1 MPDVSHVAVPKQ
13 NYFRK
18 NYFRKRKLMRCLPV
32 LGICMASSAPVFADP
47 SPALDRVSV
56 SVGAFHAEPTFKA
69 GVETPYGRVDT
80 PERDHSSVTI
90 PRVRA
95 EILLFD
101 SQGIAFDYYR
111 YDRSYNMNVSGNSTI
126 NGQPVTGS
134 ANFNADLKID
144 LARLSYRWWMGSGN
158 SVFGIGLGGAY
169 YRADLSGNISGTVS
183 TPGQNFTDGAS
194 DRYTDD
200 AVAPLLELG
209 WRHAFTPDL
218 RMYVEA
224 SGVKKN
230 GGRLEGHI
238 YNGNVGLEWF
248 PWKNIG
254 LVADYGV
261 SRVKLERNGGS
272 STADLDVRFHGPS
285 LFLKARF

>member
-1 MPDVSHVAVPKQ
+1 MHTISRIAPAKQ
-13 NYFRK
+13 KIFGRHKVTRY
-18 NYFRKRKLMRCLPV
+18 LPV
-32 LGICMASSAPVFADP
+32 LGVCMAASIPALADP

-56 SVGAFHAEPTFKA
+56 SVGAFHAEPTFQA
-69 GVETPYGRVDT
+69 GVNTPYGRVET

-90 PRVRA
+90 PRIRA
-95 EILLFD
+95 EVLLFD

-111 YDRSYNMNVSGNSTI
+111 YDRSYNMNVSGSSTI

-134 ANFNADLKID
+134 ADFNAKLKID
-144 LARLSYRWWMGSGN
+144 LARLSYRWWIGSGN

-169 YRADLSGNISGTVS
+169 YRADLSGNISGTVT
-183 TPGQNFTDGAS
+183 TPGQTYADGAS

-200 AVAPLLELG
+200 AVAPLIELG
-209 WRHAFTPDL
+209 WRHAFTPNV

-230 GGRLEGHI
+230 GGNLQGHI
-238 YNGNVGLEWF
+238 YNGNVGVEWF

-261 SRVKLERNGGS
+261 SRVKLERNGS
-272 STADLDVRFHGPS
+272 SSNADLDVRFHGPS
-285 LFLKARF
+285 LFVKARF

>member
-1 MPDVSHVAVPKQ
+1 MRNSFNGSPSSKNKIYGANLTRYASLFGVCMLASVP
-13 NYFRK
+13 
-18 NYFRKRKLMRCLPV
+18 
-32 LGICMASSAPVFADP
+32 AWAEP
-47 SPALDRVSV
+47 SPALDRASI

-69 GVETPYGRVDT
+69 GVDTPYGRVET
-80 PERDHSSVTI
+80 PARDHSDVTI

-95 EILLFD
+95 DFLLFD
-101 SQGIAFDYYR
+101 SQGISFDYYR
-111 YDRSYNMNVSGNSTI
+111 YDRSYNLGVAGGSTI

-134 ANFNADLKID
+134 AAFNSDIKID
-144 LARLSYRWWMGSGN
+144 LARLSYKWWLGQGN

-169 YRADLSGNISGTVS
+169 YRADISGNIRGTVS
-183 TPGQNFTDGAS
+183 TPGQTFTDGAS

-200 AVAPLLELG
+200 AVAPLIELG
-209 WRHAFTPDL
+209 WRHAFTPNV

-238 YNGNVGLEWF
+238 YNGNIGLEWF
-248 PWKNIG
+248 PWKNLG

-272 STADLDVRFHGPS
+272 SNADLDVRFRGPS
-285 LFLKARF
+285 LFVKARF

>member
-1 MPDVSHVAVPKQ
+1 MSNKRYVGSVKQSLGKFGGRALVQCTSLFGLCMTAAVP
-13 NYFRK
+13 
-18 NYFRKRKLMRCLPV
+18 
-32 LGICMASSAPVFADP
+32 AFADP

-56 SVGAFHAEPTFKA
+56 SVGAFRAEPTFNA
-69 GVETPYGRVDT
+69 GVDTPYGSVDT
-80 PERDHSSVTI
+80 PDRRHSDVTI

-95 EILLFD
+95 DILLFD
-101 SQGIAFDYYR
+101 SQGISFDYYR
-111 YDRSYNMNVSGNSTI
+111 YDRSYDFGVSGGSTI
-126 NGQPVTGS
+126 NGEPVTGS
-134 ANFNADLKID
+134 ATFSSDVKID
-144 LARLSYRWWMGSGN
+144 FARLAYKWWIGSGN

-169 YRADLSGNISGTVS
+169 YRADISGSVRGTVS
-183 TPGQNFTDGAS
+183 TPSETFTDGVS

-200 AVAPLLELG
+200 AVAPLIELA

-230 GGRLEGHI
+230 GGTLEGHI
-238 YNGNVGLEWF
+238 YNGNIGLEWF
-248 PWKNIG
+248 PWHNIG

-261 SRVKLERNGGS
+261 SRVKLERNGS
-272 STADLDVRFHGPS
+272 DSTADLDIRFKGPS

>member
-1 MPDVSHVAVPKQ
+1 MRNIAHIALTKR
-13 NYFRK
+13 RK
-18 NYFRKRKLMRCLPV
+18 NNFRQNKLKRYIPLA
-32 LGICMASSAPVFADP
+32 GICMATSVSAWADP

-69 GVETPYGRVDT
+69 GVNTPYGRVET

-126 NGQPVTGS
+126 NSQPVTGN
-134 ANFNADLKID
+134 ANFNANLKID
-144 LARLSYRWWMGSGN
+144 LARLSYRWWLGSGN

-169 YRADLSGNISGTVS
+169 YRADLSGNISGNVS
-183 TPGQNFTDGAS
+183 TPTQTFADGAS

-200 AVAPLLELG
+200 AVAPLIELG
-209 WRHAFTPDL
+209 WRHAFTPNV

-230 GGRLEGHI
+230 GGALQGHI
-238 YNGNVGLEWF
+238 YNSNVGVEWF

-254 LVADYGV
+254 LVADYGI
-261 SRVKLERNGGS
+261 SRVKLERNGSGS
-272 STADLDVRFHGPS
+272 SADLDVRFHGPS

>member
-1 MPDVSHVAVPKQ
+1 MRNSLCRPLKQ
-13 NYFRK
+13 TGNKFSG
-18 NYFRKRKLMRCLPV
+18 RCLTPYAF
-32 LGICMASSAPVFADP
+32 LFGLCMAASAPALADP

-56 SVGAFHAEPTFKA
+56 SVGAFRAEPTFSA
-69 GVETPYGRVDT
+69 GVDTPYGSVDT
-80 PERDHSSVTI
+80 PDRRHSDVTI

-95 EILLFD
+95 DILLFD
-101 SQGIAFDYYR
+101 SQGISFDYYR
-111 YDRSYNMNVSGNSTI
+111 YDRSYDFGVSGGSTI
-126 NGQPVTGS
+126 NGEPVTGS
-134 ANFNADLKID
+134 ATFNSDVKID
-144 LARLSYRWWMGSGN
+144 FARLAYKWWIGSGN

-169 YRADLSGNISGTVS
+169 YRADISGSVRGTVS
-183 TPGQNFTDGAS
+183 TPGETFTDGAS

-200 AVAPLLELG
+200 AVAPLIELA

-230 GGRLEGHI
+230 GGTLEGHI

-248 PWKNIG
+248 PWHNVG

-261 SRVKLERNGGS
+261 SRVKLERNGS
-272 STADLDVRFHGPS
+272 NSTADLDIRFKGPS

>member
-1 MPDVSHVAVPKQ
+1 MHNMPYVALAKQ
-13 NYFRK
+13 SNNNFRRRKVMRYFP
-18 NYFRKRKLMRCLPV
+18 M
-32 LGICMASSAPVFADP
+32 LGICLATTVPAWADP
-47 SPALDRVSV
+47 SPALDRVSI
-56 SVGAFHAEPTFKA
+56 SVGAFRAEPTFKA
-69 GVETPYGRVDT
+69 GVDTPYGRVAT

-95 EILLFD
+95 EVLLFD

-134 ANFNADLKID
+134 ADFNANLKID
-144 LARLSYRWWMGSGN
+144 LARLSYRWWLGSGN

-169 YRADLSGNISGTVS
+169 YRADLSGNIRGTVS
-183 TPGQNFTDGAS
+183 TPGQTFADGAS

-200 AVAPLLELG
+200 AVAPLIELG
-209 WRHAFTPDL
+209 WRHAFTPDV

-230 GGRLEGHI
+230 GGSLQGHI
-238 YNGNVGLEWF
+238 YNSNIGVEWF

-254 LVADYGV
+254 LVADYGI
-261 SRVKLERNGGS
+261 SRVKLERNGSNS
-272 STADLDVRFHGPS
+272 SADLDVRFHGPS
-285 LFLKARF
+285 LFVKARF

>member
-1 MPDVSHVAVPKQ
+1 MRNSAHIALTKR
-13 NYFRK
+13 RK
-18 NYFRKRKLMRCLPV
+18 NNFRQNKLKRYIPLA
-32 LGICMASSAPVFADP
+32 GICMATSLSAWADP

-69 GVETPYGRVDT
+69 GVNTPYGRIET

-126 NGQPVTGS
+126 NSQPVTGN
-134 ANFNADLKID
+134 ANFNANLKID
-144 LARLSYRWWMGSGN
+144 LARLSYRWWLGSGN

-169 YRADLSGNISGTVS
+169 YRADLSGNISGNVS
-183 TPGQNFTDGAS
+183 TPTQTFADGAS

-200 AVAPLLELG
+200 AVAPLIELG
-209 WRHAFTPDL
+209 WRHAFTPNV

-230 GGRLEGHI
+230 GGALQGHI
-238 YNGNVGLEWF
+238 YNSNVGVEWF

-254 LVADYGV
+254 LVADYGI
-261 SRVKLERNGGS
+261 SRVKLERNGS
-272 STADLDVRFHGPS
+272 STSADLDVRFHGPS